1 MKFRLKDLIYNHN
14 DIVGHLFLHTIN
26 SDFAEKHSPK
36 NKDEFETKEID
47 IKLLIN
53 DEEFDIREWLESFRE
68 NYFKY
73 VKNKAQE
80 LLAERLSE
88 KVDDISNELEIL
100 RSKIIEVE
108 TSIDLD

>member
-1 MKFRLKDLIYNHN
+1 MKFKLKDLIYNQN

-26 SDFAEKHSPK
+26 SDFAERHSAK
-36 NKDEFETKEID
+36 NNNELETKEID

-68 NYFKY
+68 NFFKY
-73 VKNKAQE
+73 IKIKAQE
-80 LLAERLSE
+80 LLAERLSD

-100 RSKIIEVE
+100 RTKIIEVE
-108 TSIDLD
+108 TSIDLN

>member
-1 MKFRLKDLIYNHN
+1 MKFKLKDLIYNHN

-26 SDFAEKHSPK
+26 SDFAERHRVK
-36 NKDEFETKEID
+36 NNDELETKEID

-53 DEEFDIREWLESFRE
+53 GEEFDIREWLESFRE

-80 LLAERLSE
+80 LLAKRLSE
-88 KVDDISNELEIL
+88 KVDDISNELENL

>member
-1 MKFRLKDLIYNHN
+1 MKFKLKDLIYNHD
-14 DIVGHLFLHTIN
+14 DIVGHLFLHTIS
-26 SDFAEKHSPK
+26 SDFAERNRAK
-36 NKDEFETKEID
+36 NEDDLKTKEID

-73 VKNKAQE
+73 IKYKAQD

-88 KVDDISNELEIL
+88 KVDVISNELENL

-108 TSIDLD
+108 TSIDLN